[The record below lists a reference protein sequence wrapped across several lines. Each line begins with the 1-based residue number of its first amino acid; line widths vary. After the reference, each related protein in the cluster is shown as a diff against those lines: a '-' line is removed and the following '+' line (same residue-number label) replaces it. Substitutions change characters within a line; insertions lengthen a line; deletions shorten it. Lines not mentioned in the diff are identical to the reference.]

1 MITKDEILD
10 YIDKIPPT
18 PSILRECITLLNAGE
33 LTKAAKIASED
44 PILSAYLKSVVN
56 RPIYGF
62 KNEVSDISQ
71 IFSIFGVGM
80 SQQVVYNYMISLL
93 SPNKWELFGLD
104 KKSFYDLQAN
114 LSKKWEIILKHLNVK
129 DKDSLLSITLLP
141 SAIIVIEA
149 LFKAKKA
156 EVMLLRNSNSLDYN
170 TILKRLTSLNLFDI
184 CLLIAKKWSMSMS
197 AINIIDSSLNA
208 KTLSDK
214 QATLLGKWMHLLL
227 FYELSTPK
235 LIEARLNDFLDF
247 NVEFVSNIYDDFSRV
262 MEINI

>member
-1 MITKDEILD
+1 MITKDEILE

-18 PSILRECITLLNAGE
+18 SNILKECIALLNAGE
-33 LTKAAKIASED
+33 LTKAAKVAQED
-44 PILSAYLKSVVN
+44 RILSTYLKNVVN

-114 LSKKWEIILKHLNVK
+114 LSKKWELVLKHLGIK
-129 DKDSLLSITLLP
+129 DKDFLLAITLLP

-149 LFKAKKA
+149 LFKTKKA
-156 EVMLLRNSNSLDYN
+156 EVILLKNSNSLDYN
-170 TILKRLTSLNLFDI
+170 TILVRLTSLNLFDV
-184 CLLIAKKWSMSMS
+184 CLLIAKKWGMSMES
-197 AINIIDSSLNA
+197 INVVDSSLNA
-208 KTLSDK
+208 KILNDK
-214 QATLLGKWMHLLL
+214 QVTMLGRWMHLLL

-235 LIEARLNDFLDF
+235 LIEAGLNDFLDF
-247 NVEFVSNIYDDFSRV
+247 NVEFVSSVYDDFSKV
-262 MEINI
+262 MELN